1 MCWRSHIQQRLWR
14 FLGLKTRPSPICVS
28 PQRGNTSDRKKYQ
41 EGKQIT
47 KSEGRATSEK
57 KRGGG
62 QKEKRV
68 AAQPTNVWKCNS
80 YFYRSTSLIFWEGEI
95 ADSFAVITFTCTLAE
110 LFMKDLNRGY
120 VMGKRLFTNNTKSK
134 KALKWTKKCHINLR
148 SCQRM
153 WTQVQRPS

>member
-1 MCWRSHIQQRLWR
+1 MCWLSHIPALEV
-14 FLGLKTRPSPICVS
+14 LGLKADLHRTVS
-28 PQRGNTSDRKKYQ
+28 LWRENTQVIERSSVRESKWQKVRGRQ
-41 EGKQIT
+41 WEREEEG
-47 KSEGRATSEK
+47 E
-57 KRGGG
+57 G
-62 QKEKRV
+62 QKEKWV
-68 AAQPTNVWKCNS
+68 PAQPRNVWKCNS
-80 YFYRSTSLIFWEGEI
+80 YFYRSTSLILWEGEI
-95 ADSFAVITFTCTLAE
+95 AHSFAVITFTCTLAE

>member
-1 MCWRSHIQQRLWR
+1 MCWLSHIPAREV
-14 FLGLKTRPSPICVS
+14 LGLKADLHPTVS
-28 PQRGNTSDRKKYQ
+28 LWSENTKVIERSGERG
-41 EGKQIT
+41 
-47 KSEGRATSEK
+47 SEWQK
-57 KRGGG
+57 VRGG
-62 QKEKRV
+62 QWEKEREREKREP
-68 AAQPTNVWKCNS
+68 AQPRNVWKCNS
-80 YFYRSTSLIFWEGEI
+80 YFYRSTSLILWEGEI

-134 KALKWTKKCHINLR
+134 KRPLKWTKKCHINLR